1 MRKVA
6 AVHWADGPVRAAAV
20 CSRGVPEQESVADP
34 APAGS
39 SVARAF
45 RQSVGPAAVLL
56 AFHSEVSTVGCRA
69 VQVRHSATAQKAELA
84 QPGLVLLPEPANQ
97 ESPQR
102 RVKRRRSQIAKT

>member
-6 AVHWADGPVRAAAV
+6 AVHRADGPVRASAV

-39 SVARAF
+39 SVGR
-45 RQSVGPAAVLL
+45 AAVPL

-69 VQVRHSATAQKAELA
+69 VQVRHSATVQKAELA
-84 QPGLVLLPEPANQ
+84 QLELVLLPEPANQ